1 MKVLIDNQVFAWQ
14 IHGGI
19 SRYFVELHKELRFI
33 GVNSVICAPFYVNQY
48 LKEAQHKI
56 GAKIR
61 CLPEGRRTQLALL
74 RVNTEFCRAFAAVSR
89 PDIVHHTYYE
99 TWSNKTKGTKHVLTV
114 YDMIHE
120 NLCGEIADSQ
130 LFIKQKHRA
139 MKAADHIIAISESTK
154 LDILKYTDIQP
165 NKITTIHL
173 ASSPM
178 AFLASD
184 QYGLPTRDYIL
195 FVGPRTLYKNFD
207 NYIQGCKHSQYTG
220 RFVFFGGGAF
230 TESELA
236 QISDLGLSGRVL
248 QIGGTDCT
256 LAGLYK
262 NADLFVYPSRAEG
275 FGIPLL
281 EALFQQCPV
290 ACSNIPPFK
299 EIMLDAATYFD
310 PNAVDSIAN
319 GINMGLNSKRI
330 SQKVLQ
336 EFQERFSWRNCAVKT
351 EAAYSDIVR

>member
-33 GVNSVICAPFYVNQY
+33 GVNSEICAPFYVNQY
-48 LKEAQHKI
+48 LKEAQHKV
-56 GAKIR
+56 GVKIR
-61 CLPEGRRTQLALL
+61 RLPEGRRKQLALL
-74 RVNTEFCRAFAAVSR
+74 RVNTELCRAFAVVSR
-89 PDIVHHTYYE
+89 PDIIHHTYYE
-99 TWSNKTKGTKHVLTV
+99 TWSKKTKCAKHVLTV

-120 NLCGEIADSQ
+120 NLRGEITDSQ
-130 LFIKQKHRA
+130 SFIDQKYRA

-154 LDILKYTDIQP
+154 LDILKFTDIQP

-173 ASSPM
+173 ASNPM
-178 AFLASD
+178 VLPAND
-184 QYGLPTRDYIL
+184 QSGLPSSDYIL
-195 FVGPRTLYKNFD
+195 FVGPRTLYKNF
-207 NYIQGCKHSQYTG
+207 NKYIQGCKHSQYTG

-248 QIGGTDCT
+248 QIGGTDST

-262 NADLFVYPSRAEG
+262 NADLFVYPSKAEG

-290 ACSNIPPFK
+290 ACSDIPPFR

-310 PNAVDSIAN
+310 PNSVESIAN
-319 GINMGLNSKRI
+319 GINMGLNAKQI
-330 SQKVLQ
+330 SPKALQ
-336 EFQERFSWRNCAVKT
+336 EFQEKFSWRNCAVKT
-351 EAAYSDIVR
+351 VTAYSDIFS